1 MSGGRNSPTYE
12 RIKMIIT
19 DTFIEI
25 GSQHKVC
32 EDYIL
37 KLDTPQ
43 AVIICDGCSS
53 SKNTDMGARI
63 LSHVTKMKMQNNIAL
78 LKDLLSSS
86 RSSAAVQQYGLSII
100 FDADGISTRLGLDET
115 ALDSTLIIAV
125 KNPDRNSINVFFYG
139 DGYLILKYKNDDI
152 EVTKIDYDNNM
163 PFYLS
168 YSLNQDRLS
177 QYVKSEMQ
185 KTISRMGMNQFK
197 IKTPAEF
204 RFIKEIPL
212 DNIKAVMVS
221 SDGMSSFIKK
231 SDEVIINI
239 NLFLDYP
246 VKNGEFLKRT
256 MNYHLTQLKKEDVNH
271 YDDLSIGVFL
281 VKE

>member
-1 MSGGRNSPTYE
+1 
-12 RIKMIIT
+12 MIIT

-37 KLDTPQ
+37 KLDSPQ

-53 SKNTDMGARI
+53 SKDTDMGARI
-63 LSHVTKMKMQNNIAL
+63 IANITKMKMQYNPAL
-78 LKDLLSSS
+78 LKDLLA
-86 RSSAAVQQYGLSII
+86 SARTYDEVQQYGLGII
-100 FDADGISTRLGLDET
+100 SDADGISTRLGLGET

-152 EVTKIDYDNNM
+152 EIMQIDYDNNA

-168 YSLNQDRLS
+168 YSLNIDRLG
-177 QYVKSEMQ
+177 QYLNIELQ
-185 KTISRMGMNQFK
+185 KTITWSGANAYS
-197 IKTPAEF
+197 IKDPAEL
-204 RFIKEIPL
+204 RLTKEIPL
-212 DNIKAVMVS
+212 GNIEAVMIA
-221 SDGMSSFIKK
+221 SDGLGSFISKMDPIPLE
-231 SDEVIINI
+231 SIIRS
-239 NLFLDYP
+239 FLIFP
-246 VKNGEFLKRT
+246 VKHGEFLKRT
-256 MNYHLTQLKKEDVNH
+256 MTYHLNRLKKEGINH
-271 YDDLSIGVFL
+271 YDDLSIGAFL